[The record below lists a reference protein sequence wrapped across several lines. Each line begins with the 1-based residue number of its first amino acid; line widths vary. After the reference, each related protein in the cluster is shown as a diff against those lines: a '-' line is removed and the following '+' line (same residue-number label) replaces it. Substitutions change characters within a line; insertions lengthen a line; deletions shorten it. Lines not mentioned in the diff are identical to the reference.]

1 MNALDDWVDKTALDF
16 HRSVWPLHTMLRPL
30 RVPCPRWIL
39 PGVAGLIREDRY
51 VVSGAM
57 TFMRSAFIPL
67 LVGAAVRF
75 TAPLAP
81 PFWREWFGFAGTAVA
96 DIGLM
101 LTAVGVALVFSMRLR
116 RFVTVRC
123 GS

>member
-1 MNALDDWVDKTALDF
+1 MNALDDWVDRATLDF
-16 HRSVWPLHTMLRPL
+16 HRSVWPLHTMLRAL

-39 PGVAGLIREDRY
+39 PGVAELTREDRRI
-51 VVSGAM
+51 VSGAM
-57 TFMRSAFIPL
+57 TLMRSVFIPL

-81 PFWREWFGFAGTAVA
+81 PRERVGFGFAGTAVA
-96 DIGLM
+96 DVGLVLM
-101 LTAVGVALVFSMRLR
+101 ALGLALVLEMRLR
-116 RFVTVRC
+116 RFLAARC